1 MESFLEVLDDP
12 RNENRGEKIKINK
25 TFNAADHR
33 RRAADKKSDQSALSS
48 WGHLQCI
55 VGKLMDF
62 PNLKTK
68 QAISYLEANWRV
80 VRANREPDLSA
91 V

>member
-1 MESFLEVLDDP
+1 MEVLDNP

-33 RRAADKKSDQSALSS
+33 RRAADKKRGQSALSS

-55 VGKLMDF
+55 VGEIMDF
-62 PNLKTK
+62 PDLKKQK
-68 QAISYLEANWRV
+68 QAIGYLGAN
-80 VRANREPDLSA
+80 
-91 V
+91 